1 VSHLIILILSFSSSS
16 GSPSETQCLAAI
28 ESCLCNIPIIMRD
41 TGFVTNLDTNEKNKI
56 GIIGDNLEQAVYTI
70 KNSDKKYMPREIIE
84 KYYSIDEMCN
94 KWIKFLDTI
103 C

>member
-1 VSHLIILILSFSSSS
+1 
-16 GSPSETQCLAAI
+16 
-28 ESCLCNIPIIMRD
+28 MRN
-41 TGFVTNLDTNEKNKI
+41 TGFVTNLDTNKKNQI

-70 KNSDKKYMPREIIE
+70 KNSDKKYIPKEIVK
-84 KYYSIDEMCN
+84 KYYSIDEMCD